1 MNAPRIDASR
11 AIDLS
16 GLKAAAPAPAGA
28 SYVVG
33 VDDRT
38 FEAML
43 ARSAQHP
50 IVIEFT
56 SPRANAG
63 QLSKD
68 LDELANEAQG
78 KWLLGRVNIDQSPA
92 IVQAL
97 GIQGVPM
104 VVGALAGQL
113 VPLFQGTRDKQ
124 EVGEVIG
131 QLLQAAVANGITGR
145 ATPMAA
151 EPTDDGE
158 PDPRFAAADAAL
170 EAGDFATAV
179 DEFDKIL
186 AKTPGDAEASAGRAQ
201 ARLFVRLQDADPAA
215 AAERALAE
223 PDDVDAALAMADV
236 ELAGGDPEAAF
247 QRLTDVVA
255 ATSGDDR
262 EKARVRLLELFETIG
277 LSDPVVLK
285 ARRALMS
292 ALF

>member
-92 IVQAL
+92 IAQAL

-145 ATPMAA
+145 ATPVAA

-285 ARRALMS
+285 ARRALIS

>member
-92 IVQAL
+92 IAQAL

-145 ATPMAA
+145 ATPVAA

-170 EAGDFATAV
+170 AAGDFATAV

>member
-92 IVQAL
+92 IAQAL

-145 ATPMAA
+145 ATPVAA

>member
-92 IVQAL
+92 IAQAL

>member
-56 SPRANAG
+56 SLRANAG

-92 IVQAL
+92 IAQAL

-145 ATPMAA
+145 ATPVAA

>member
-92 IVQAL
+92 IAQAL

-201 ARLFVRLQDADPAA
+201 ARRFVRLQDADPAA